1 MEQKGLRTGHI
12 VAILGALTALASLW
26 RPWYT
31 VDVPQRLRDAISAQG
46 DQVPA
51 LRGFAQTLAAALPSR
66 ISASGWQE
74 LQGADIAL
82 CVGMLAV
89 VALVVGAAGAFGAAI
104 RVEPRAAGQAIA
116 VVGAAGVALVVVHL
130 VHRPGGQ
137 AAADFVKLGSGAWI
151 ALAGSV
157 ATLAGGLMAA
167 GAGTARRVPAA
178 SGSLSPGSFG
188 PLTPALPP
196 VFDTPAPGRVTSSVP
211 PPAS

>member
-12 VAILGALTALASLW
+12 VAILGALAALGSLW

-31 VDVPQRLRDAISAQG
+31 VDVPQQVRDAISAQG

-51 LRGFAQTLAAALPSR
+51 LRGFAQTLAAAIPAR

-82 CVGMLAV
+82 CVGMVAV

-104 RVEPRAAGQAIA
+104 RVDPRAAGQAIA
-116 VVGAAGVALVVVHL
+116 VVGAGGIALVVIHL
-130 VHRPGGQ
+130 AHRPGGRE
-137 AAADFVKLGSGAWI
+137 AADFVKLGSGVWI

-157 ATLAGGLMAA
+157 ATSAGGLMAA
-167 GAGTARRVPAA
+167 GADTARRVPAA
-178 SGSLSPGSFG
+178 SGSLAPAAFG

-196 VFDTPAPGRVTSSVP
+196 VFETPAPARAGTSVP
-211 PPAS
+211 PPVS